1 MQFHLN
7 GFQPGD
13 PEIQPD
19 MSRRAAGGPLPA
31 TTDVLIVGCGSAGLT
46 LAAQMSAFADIETV
60 IIERKP
66 GPMQRGQADGVS
78 CRSMEMFAA
87 FGFAHRVCNEAYWVN
102 ETTFWKPDPSSPQNI
117 IRTGRIQDVEDGLSE
132 MPHVILNQAR
142 VHDMYLEFMERS
154 ATRLVPDYSRQLAG
168 LELDETAEFPVTATI
183 RREDP
188 GHEGETETIRA
199 RYVVGCDGARS
210 DVRKAIGLELKGDSA
225 NKAWGVMDVLAV
237 TDFPDIRQKTLIQSD
252 TGGTLLIIPREGGY
266 MVRIYV
272 EMETLGEGERVRN
285 RNITEQ
291 DLIRAAQQIFRP
303 YDFQVKDIVWW
314 SVYEIGQRLTD
325 RFDNLQDDETEMGHP
340 RIFIAGDACHTHS
353 PKAGQGMNVSMGDSF
368 NLGWKLASVLRGRSA
383 PALLR
388 SYSDER
394 QEIASDLI
402 AFDQEWSRIISE
414 RNRDN
419 DAADTP
425 KFQQYFVQ
433 HGRYT
438 AGVSVRY
445 GPSALT
451 GDGRHQHLARGF
463 EIGMRFHSAPVVRM
477 ADGKPMHLGH
487 VVKADARWRLFAFA
501 DERMPGD
508 KESGLSA
515 LGGFLETDPSSPLR
529 CHTPAGGDP
538 DSLIDCRAVLQ
549 QGFREIDITSL
560 PPLFRP
566 AKGSLGLTD
575 YEKTF
580 CPDLKNGPDL
590 YDLRE
595 INRKSGCIVIVR
607 PDQYVAEILPL
618 DGFGELTEFF
628 DRFLL
633 PACGTDNI

>member
-7 GFQPGD
+7 GFEPGD
-13 PEIQPD
+13 PEIRPD
-19 MSRRAAGGPLPA
+19 RSRRPAGSPLPSK
-31 TTDVLIVGCGSAGLT
+31 TDVLIVGCGSAGLT
-46 LAAQMSAFADIETV
+46 LAAQMSAFDDIDTV

-102 ETTFWKPDPSSPQNI
+102 ETTFWKPDPQSPQHI

-142 VHDMYLEFMERS
+142 VHDMYLDVMARS
-154 ATRLVPDYSRQLAG
+154 ATRLVPDYSRQITSIDLGDDA
-168 LELDETAEFPVTATI
+168 DYPVTATI

-188 GHEGETETIRA
+188 GHEGEIETIRA

-210 DVRKAIGLELKGDSA
+210 DVRKSIGLELKGDSA

-266 MVRIYV
+266 MARIYV

-325 RFDNLQDDETEMGHP
+325 RFDNLQDGETGTGHP

-368 NLGWKLASVLRGRSA
+368 NLGWKLASVLRGRSDA
-383 PALLR
+383 SLLR
-388 SYSDER
+388 SYSEER
-394 QEIASDLI
+394 QEVARDLI
-402 AFDQEWSRIISE
+402 AFDQEWARIISE
-414 RNRDN
+414 RNRDG

-445 GPSALT
+445 GPSNLT
-451 GDGRHQHLARGF
+451 GEGQHQDLARGF
-463 EIGMRFHSAPVVRM
+463 EIGMRFHSAPVVRL

-487 VVKADARWRLFAFA
+487 VVKADTRWRLFAFA
-501 DERMPGD
+501 DAAPPDDETSR
-508 KESGLSA
+508 LAA
-515 LGGFLETDPSSPLR
+515 LGRFLETDPASPLR
-529 CHTPAGGDP
+529 RHTPQGADP
-538 DSLIDCRAVLQ
+538 DSVIDCRAVLQ
-549 QGFREIDITSL
+549 QGFRETDITSL
-560 PPLFRP
+560 PPLFHP
-566 AKGSLGLTD
+566 AKGMLGLTD

-590 YDLRE
+590 YDLRD
-595 INRKSGCIVIVR
+595 INREEGCIVIVR

-618 DGFGELTEFF
+618 DGFDELSAYF
-628 DRFLL
+628 DRILL
-633 PACGTDNI
+633 PA